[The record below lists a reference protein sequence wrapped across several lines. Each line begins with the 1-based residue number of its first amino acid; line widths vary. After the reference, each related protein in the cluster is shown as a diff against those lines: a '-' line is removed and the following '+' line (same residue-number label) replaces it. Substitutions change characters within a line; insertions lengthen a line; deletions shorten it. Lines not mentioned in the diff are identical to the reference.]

1 MKINIERIDNNTY
14 SFRMSDK
21 AGIRKVARAL
31 TFPNPNPISKNR
43 NVELFNKEKLTFGL
57 GMITTV
63 INFLNENNI
72 EYTLSDYEYDPID
85 IEIDSRMSGKYIHQR
100 KAVEAFYRRRFG
112 ILAVPT
118 RGGKTFIA
126 SEIIRIFLH
135 SEKGQ
140 FLFCVDNT
148 TLFTQAINDIKT
160 YFEPYGGIEVGEIRA
175 GKVDTTKRVTVAMI
189 QTIQRTLSKTC
200 KDRKKKVGLQSYL
213 KELQF
218 LCVDEVHENCS
229 DKKLKIYKKCVNLD
243 YRLCLSATPYRSDA
257 PAENWKLQEWSGDI
271 IYQISEKILK
281 KRGVLSEY
289 CVFELLVDHNE
300 ITYEGDLDDY
310 DYMELR
316 KQLIFNSDV
325 RNKYIMEVIDIL
337 QRLKL
342 KSLLLFQSVEH
353 GEFISSIS
361 GLPFIS
367 GKDNAKTRE
376 RYKKEFLY
384 QTEGDIL
391 LASDIFK
398 KGVTLPEAEVLLIC
412 DNNKESAITI
422 QRKGR
427 VLGTT
432 KHKTRSL
439 VIDFIDV
446 YDAYFSSHSESRLN
460 TYVDAVGEDMVGI
473 LDTTA
478 DDCFQTLERWIKKW
492 FDI

>member
-1 MKINIERIDNNTY
+1 MVVNIDRIDNNTY

-21 AGIRKVARAL
+21 NGIRKVARAL

-43 NVELFNKEKLTFGL
+43 NIEFFNKQKLTFGL

-63 INFLNENNI
+63 IKFLNEHKIDYNI
-72 EYTLSDYEYDPID
+72 SDYKYDPISV
-85 IEIDSRMSGKYIHQR
+85 EIDSRMSGRYVHQR

-112 ILAVPT
+112 IIVVPT

-126 SEIIRIFLH
+126 SEIARIFL
-135 SEKGQ
+135 ETKKGQ

-148 TLFTQAINDIKT
+148 TLFTQAVNDIKE

-175 GKVDTTKRVTVAMI
+175 GKVDTSKRVTVAMI
-189 QTIQRTLSKTC
+189 QTIQRSLSKTC
-200 KDRKKKVGLQSYL
+200 KDRKKKVGLQNYL
-213 KELQF
+213 KGLQF

-229 DKKLKIYKKCVNLD
+229 ANKLKIYKKCVNLD
-243 YRLCLSATPYRSDA
+243 YQLCLSATPYRSNT
-257 PAENWKLQEWSGDI
+257 PMENWKLQEWSGDI
-271 IYQISEKILK
+271 VYQISENILR

-325 RNKYIMEVIDIL
+325 RNKYIMKVIEIL

-353 GEFISSIS
+353 GKFISSIS

-367 GKDNAKTRE
+367 GEDNSKIRE
-376 RYKKEFLY
+376 QRKKE
-384 QTEGDIL
+384 L
-391 LASDIFK
+391 L
-398 KGVTLPEAEVLLIC
+398 E
-412 DNNKESAITI
+412 
-422 QRKGR
+422 
-427 VLGTT
+427 
-432 KHKTRSL
+432 
-439 VIDFIDV
+439 
-446 YDAYFSSHSESRLN
+446 
-460 TYVDAVGEDMVGI
+460 
-473 LDTTA
+473 
-478 DDCFQTLERWIKKW
+478 
-492 FDI
+492 